1 MAPQEKRALG
11 AVDGEAAMTAYRL
24 LLFLALAIFA
34 ARAEGGGMHLYL
46 LIGQSNMAGRGK
58 VEPQD
63 RQPHPRVLSL
73 DKGGEWVT
81 AVDPI
86 HFDKPIAG
94 VGLGRT
100 FGVRMAELHREA
112 TVGLIPLAR
121 GGTSILAW
129 QKGAEPHPQFGPIYA
144 DTVRRVRAALA
155 DGELKGI
162 LWHQGESDVKRA
174 GRYEELLLRFLRDLR
189 RDLSAED
196 VPVVVGQLGKW
207 REQDPKQR
215 EGVLIINDVFRKLP
229 QKIRPTAWVD
239 SDGLTNKPDDPGHF
253 DAASYREFGRRY
265 AAAMEKLQ

>member
-1 MAPQEKRALG
+1 
-11 AVDGEAAMTAYRL
+11 MTTSPL
-24 LLFLALAIFA
+24 LLVLAISVFVPGA
-34 ARAEGGGMHLYL
+34 SGGGMHLYL

-58 VEPQD
+58 VEAQD
-63 RQPHPRVLSL
+63 QQPHPKVLAL
-73 DKGGEWVT
+73 NRLGEWAP

-100 FGVRMAELHREA
+100 FGIEMAKHHPEA
-112 TVGLIPLAR
+112 RIGLIPLAR

-129 QKGAEPHPQFGPIYA
+129 QKDADPHPQFGSMYA
-144 DTVRRVRAALA
+144 DTVRLVRSALK

-174 GRYEELLLRFLRDLR
+174 GRYEELLLRFLDDLR
-189 RDLSAED
+189 RDLRAES
-196 VPVVVGQLGKW
+196 VPVVVGLLGRW
-207 REQDPKQR
+207 REEDPNQR
-215 EGVLIINDVFRKLP
+215 EGVLVINGVFRGLP
-229 QKIRPTAWVD
+229 QKIQPAAWVD

-265 AAAMEKLQ
+265 AAAMEQLE